1 MRIDESG
8 SKKSPKKKTSCR
20 QISRIS
26 KSIPLPPFPF
36 KHLLKSQVSITKVA
50 TPTTRNKGGS
60 PKVMALPQVATV
72 LLPWLLLLLLRCD
85 NVESR
90 CVVTESGRRRSS
102 QSDKARLRDKGFL
115 KETASSFFV
124 LGKQKLVVEFGRN
137 WKKQMEMM
145 MEKLDSGC
153 MYKSASKACFA

>member
-1 MRIDESG
+1 MSLDQ
-8 SKKSPKKKTSCR
+8 KNLKKKHKLHVAKSP
-20 QISRIS
+20 RIS

-36 KHLLKSQVSITKVA
+36 NHLLKSQVSITKVA

-115 KETASSFFV
+115 EQTASSFFCF
-124 LGKQKLVVEFGRN
+124 GKSKI
-137 WKKQMEMM
+137 
-145 MEKLDSGC
+145 GC
-153 MYKSASKACFA
+153 